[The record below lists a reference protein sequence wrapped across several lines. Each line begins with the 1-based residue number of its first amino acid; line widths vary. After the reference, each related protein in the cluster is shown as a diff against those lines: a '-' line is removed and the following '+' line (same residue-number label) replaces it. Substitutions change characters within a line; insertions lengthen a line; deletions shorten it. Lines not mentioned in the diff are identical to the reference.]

1 MNNRAKQGGWVILL
15 SFLLAMVLMIL
26 PLPESMKFLRPNWIL
41 LVLIYWMMALPS
53 RVGIGT
59 AWIVGLLMD
68 VLLGGIL
75 GVTALVYALIAFLIL
90 AFHLQ
95 LRQYPLWQ
103 QGIWIFLLIF
113 FNQLVLVVKAM
124 GTVSWYE
131 WWLPAAV
138 STILWPIIFAIL
150 RWSRRSFHVT

>member
-1 MNNRAKQGGWVILL
+1 MNSRTKQGGWVILL
-15 SFLLAMVLMIL
+15 SLLFAMVLMLL
-26 PLPESMKFLRPNWIL
+26 PLPEGMKFLRPNWVL

-59 AWIVGLLMD
+59 AWVIGLLMD

-75 GVTALVYALIAFLIL
+75 GITALVYALIAYLIL

-103 QGIWIFLLIF
+103 QGIWVFLLIF
-113 FNQLVLVVKAM
+113 FNQLVLVVKVM
-124 GTVSWYE
+124 GAVNWYE
-131 WWLPAAV
+131 WWLPAV
-138 STILWPIIFAIL
+138 ISTIIWPIIFATL
-150 RWSRRSFHVT
+150 RWFRRSFHVT